1 MDHGLTER
9 QKALLLRPLTHS
21 GRYFYIIFGAL
32 LVVLGWFVYAWYYQL
47 RNGLAVTGLETPVG
61 ASWGL
66 YLVNFVFFIGIT
78 HAGIAIAAAIRLF
91 KLHDYAALARMAE
104 LVTILSL
111 VAAGVC
117 IILDMGRPD
126 RIFNTISNYPWRVLS
141 SPLVWDIT
149 AITTYLV
156 FAVTYLYIEMRGDL
170 AMLAGKIRWGWLYR
184 RLLPAYNPGERKRVE
199 RIVFWASIFN
209 FPIMVMVH
217 TTVAWIFGLQVG
229 RPEWYSAI
237 KGPYYVFGAVLTGV
251 ATVVV
256 VAAIYRKLFHWEEF
270 IKPLVFRGLGRFLC
284 WTSIFYLYFIL
295 SDFMT
300 IKYAGPLPELKVM
313 QAKTVGDFAFLYW
326 FEVISLAIGFTVF
339 LINTVFNKVFR
350 VWSTVAAA
358 ALVVVALWVGRYI
371 IVIPSLVNPFLPFP
385 AGSYT
390 PTWVEW
396 SLTAGA
402 FAIVVFGFMAFTKV
416 LPIIPFSEMESILA
430 EKGEK
435 KE

>member
-9 QKALLLRPLTHS
+9 QRALLLRPLTHT
-21 GRYFYIIFGAL
+21 GRSFYIFFGIL
-32 LVVLGWFVYAWYYQL
+32 LVLIGWFLYVWYYQL
-47 RNGLAVTGLETPVG
+47 RNGLGVTGMRGPVG
-61 ASWGL
+61 AFWGL
-66 YLVNFVFFIGIT
+66 YIVNFIFFIGIT

-91 KLHDYAALARMAE
+91 KLHDYVALARIAE

-111 VAAGVC
+111 MAAGVC

-126 RIFNTISNYPWRVLS
+126 RIFNVILTYPWRVAS

-149 AITTYLV
+149 AVTTYLV

-256 VAAIYRKLFHWEEF
+256 MAAIYRRLFHWEEF

-300 IKYAGPLPELKVM
+300 IKFAGPLPELKVM
-313 QAKTVGDFAFLYW
+313 QAKTEGDFAFLYW
-326 FEVISLAIGFTVF
+326 FEVIALAIGFTVY
-339 LINTVFNKVFR
+339 IVNTLFHKVFR
-350 VWSTVAAA
+350 VWSTVAAS

-371 IVIPSLVNPFLPFP
+371 IVVPSLVNPFLPFP
-385 AGSYT
+385 AGSYH

-396 SLTAGA
+396 SLTGGGFVIIAL
-402 FAIVVFGFMAFTKV
+402 GFMVFTKV
-416 LPIIPFSEMESILA
+416 LPIIPFTEMESIL
-430 EKGEK
+430 GEK